1 MTGASVAFLDRPEI
15 EDNRSVATSDSDR
28 IPDPGRSSSEHD
40 PPASPPVRG
49 PTTEATGERLLRHA
63 RHIRLYTSAAAV
75 VALLVVL
82 ILLISVNVRT
92 VKIDWVVGSTRAS
105 LVWIVLAAT
114 VLGWLLGI
122 ATSVS
127 FRHRTRHRPGPPTR

>member
-1 MTGASVAFLDRPEI
+1 MTSPGGSLPLPESSNGEAQSAARPGLETSA
-15 EDNRSVATSDSDR
+15 ELTRS
-28 IPDPGRSSSEHD
+28 
-40 PPASPPVRG
+40 
-49 PTTEATGERLLRHA
+49 ERLLRHA
-63 RHIRLYTSAAAV
+63 RQVRLYSSVTAI

-82 ILLISVNVRT
+82 VLLISVNVRT
-92 VKIDWVVGSTRAS
+92 VKIDWVAGSTHAS

-127 FRHRTRHRPGPPTR
+127 LRHRTRRRHRR